1 MIKDSEINQF
11 LILGQKYCTKCLQYK
26 DKELFV
32 RDASKSCG
40 YYSSCIACNKDR
52 RKKYYLE
59 NSDAI
64 KEKVKLWA
72 TDTFNNQQVVE
83 FDKEEVKHAAE
94 ARKRRMLKLKPPSPY
109 KDPYDPYQ

>member
-1 MIKDSEINQF
+1 MFGDKNHKAFSRFCLCGHEKSGLGPEKRKDYLFNVQEHMKEKGLDHNKAG
-11 LILGQKYCTKCLQYK
+11 LG
-26 DKELFV
+26 V
-32 RDASKSCG
+32 
-40 YYSSCIACNKDR
+40 
-52 RKKYYLE
+52 
-59 NSDAI
+59 